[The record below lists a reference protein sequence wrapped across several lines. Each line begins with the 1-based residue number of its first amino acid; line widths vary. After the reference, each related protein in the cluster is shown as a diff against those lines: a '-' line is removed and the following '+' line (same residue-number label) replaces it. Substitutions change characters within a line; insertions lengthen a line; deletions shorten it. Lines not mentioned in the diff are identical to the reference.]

1 MFTAQYR
8 TSAVAVIAGGEG
20 RRLGGLA
27 KATLEIGGA
36 HLIHRVLGRLK
47 SQASHVAVCVR
58 AEAGWLDTV
67 KEPVLF
73 DLPAFEGPLAGVA
86 SALVWVATLPQID
99 TLVTVGVDYPFLPD
113 DLVAR
118 LSGKPGI
125 AVACSGGQSHHL
137 IAGWPLSAREKF
149 LQGIAAGER
158 AVHRLQARFP
168 STAVEWPCQPVD
180 PFFNI
185 NTPEDLERARTIS

>member
-1 MFTAQYR
+1 MTQ
-8 TSAVAVIAGGEG
+8 TTAVAVIAGGEG
-20 RRLGGLA
+20 RRLGGA
-27 KATLEIGGA
+27 IKATLEIGGGP
-36 HLIHRVLGRLK
+36 LIHRVLERLYP
-47 SQASHVAVCVR
+47 QTRHIAVCVR
-58 AEAGWLDTV
+58 DEADWLDTV
-67 KEPVLF
+67 KEPILF

-99 TLVTVGVDYPFLPD
+99 TLVTVGVDYPFLPE

-118 LSGKPGI
+118 LSGKPGV
-125 AVACSGGQSHHL
+125 AVARSGEQPHHL

-158 AVHRLQARFP
+158 AVHRLQAKFP
-168 STAVEWPCQPVD
+168 ITEVEWPCQPVD

-185 NTPEDLERARTIS
+185 NTPEDLERARRLA